1 MYSKERTEFG
11 TLSLSSD
18 STVSD
23 DLLDELCR
31 SAKIDRREPVGRP
44 AASLHSWRRA
54 VRRKFSASLCP
65 SFLSKAIII
74 RIAITPVR

>member
-18 STVSD
+18 STVGD
-23 DLLDELCR
+23 DL
-31 SAKIDRREPVGRP
+31 SVDRLKSSEPVGRP
-44 AASLHSWRRA
+44 AASHSWRRA

-65 SFLSKAIII
+65 SFLSRAIII

>member
-18 STVSD
+18 STVGD

-31 SAKIDRREPVGRP
+31 SAKIDRLKSIDANPLAGP
-44 AASLHSWRRA
+44 PPH
-54 VRRKFSASLCP
+54 
-65 SFLSKAIII
+65 
-74 RIAITPVR
+74 IAGVAP